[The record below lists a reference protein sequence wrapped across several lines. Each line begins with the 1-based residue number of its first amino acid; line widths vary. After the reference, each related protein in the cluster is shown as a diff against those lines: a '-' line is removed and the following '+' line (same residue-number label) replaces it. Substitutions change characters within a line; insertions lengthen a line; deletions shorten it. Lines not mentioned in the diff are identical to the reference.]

1 MDEGTQGRLTF
12 ELRGGEGEREIK
24 SILFQERSENV
35 RITIGGLKATSRLRS
50 STEASS
56 IVIHA
61 TYPIVKSFGSCI
73 STTFPFLFLLIM
85 GFKIQILERNAFL
98 GKTNRSF
105 FRLLNR
111 MQSAV

>member
-1 MDEGTQGRLTF
+1 MGTKGDYH
-12 ELRGGEGEREIK
+12 GK

-35 RITIGGLKATSRLRS
+35 RITIGGLKATSRLRR

-61 TYPIVKSFGSCI
+61 THPIVKSFGSCI
-73 STTFPFLFLLIM
+73 TTTFPFLFLLIM
-85 GFKIQILERNAFL
+85 GFKIQIFERNAFL
-98 GKTNRSF
+98 RKTNRSF
-105 FRLLNR
+105 FRLINR

>member
-1 MDEGTQGRLTF
+1 MGTKGDSHC
-12 ELRGGEGEREIK
+12 K

-35 RITIGGLKATSRLRS
+35 RITIGWFKATSRLRS
-50 STEASS
+50 STKASI

-61 TYPIVKSFGSCI
+61 RYPIVKSFGSCI
-73 STTFPFLFLLIM
+73 STIFPFLFLLIM
-85 GFKIQILERNAFL
+85 GFKIQIFERNAFL

-105 FRLLNR
+105 FRLINR